1 MRQLIMK
8 KSIHLL
14 SIPVVA
20 CCLSCTSGK
29 VLPPEPIL
37 PVPESKQVE
46 WQQMETY
53 AFIHFGLNTFN
64 DREWGYGDTDPKT
77 FNPTNLDCEQWA
89 QTLVKAGMKGVIL
102 TAKHHDGFCL
112 WPFEGTDYS
121 VKNSPWKNG
130 QGNVVKELSEACKKY
145 GLKFAVYLSPW
156 DRHQANYGTPE
167 YLPYFYAQLHDL
179 LTNYGPVFEVWFD
192 GANGGDG
199 WYGGAKDIR
208 TIDRKNYYNY
218 PRIYEMLDSIQ
229 PQAIIFS
236 DGGPGCRWVGN
247 EKGFAG
253 ATNWSFLR
261 KGEVHPGYDKSYEL
275 QYGHPDGNQWVPAEC
290 DVSIRP
296 GWFYH
301 PEEDDRVKSPD
312 QLVDLYY
319 RSVGHNAT
327 LLLNFP
333 VDRRGLIHPVDSAN
347 AVRFH
352 EMIQQQLKTNLVAG
366 MIPKVSNER
375 GGDFVASALTD
386 DNFDT
391 YWATEDGVT
400 TADIEFSFDTP
411 TRMNRMMLQEY
422 IPLGQRVKAFVVEYL
437 DKDTWLPV
445 KLNEETT
452 TIGYK
457 RLLRFETVETK
468 GIRIRI
474 TDARGPLC
482 LSNVGVYDAGNVS
495 DSFVEKVEDIESV
508 PYLLPDVKAEEAA
521 KASDKQAQTTC
532 FVEGDR
538 LLIDLQE
545 ERLVSSLHF
554 LPDQGEPNKGLI
566 ANYEIRVGTSK
577 DAVNQLVKSGEFS
590 NIQNNPVMQSVFFTP
605 VKTRYIELKATRMI
619 HAGEPMGFAEL
630 GVK

>member
-1 MRQLIMK
+1 MK

-37 PVPESKQVE
+37 PVPEPKQVE

-247 EKGFAG
+247 EKGSAG

-366 MIPKVSNER
+366 MTPKVSNER

-508 PYLLPDVKAEEAA
+508 PYLLPDVKAEETA

-605 VKTRYIELKATRMI
+605 VKARYIELKATRMI
-619 HAGEPMGFAEL
+619 RAGEPMGFAEL
-630 GVK
+630 RVK

>member
-1 MRQLIMK
+1 MK

-14 SIPVVA
+14 SIPVVV

-37 PVPESKQVE
+37 PVPEPKQVE

-77 FNPTNLDCEQWA
+77 FNPTSLDCEQWA

-366 MIPKVSNER
+366 MTPKVSNER

-508 PYLLPDVKAEEAA
+508 PYLLPDVKAEETA

-605 VKTRYIELKATRMI
+605 VKARYIELKATRMI
-619 HAGEPMGFAEL
+619 RAGEPMGFAEL
-630 GVK
+630 RVK

>member
-1 MRQLIMK
+1 MR

-37 PVPESKQVE
+37 PVPEPKQVE

-386 DNFDT
+386 DNFNT

-400 TADIEFSFDTP
+400 TADIEFSFNTS

-508 PYLLPDVKAEEAA
+508 PYLLPDIKAEEAA

-545 ERLVSSLHF
+545 ERMVSSLHF

-566 ANYEIRVGTSK
+566 ANYEIRVGVSK

-605 VKTRYIELKATRMI
+605 VKARYIELKATRMI
-619 HAGEPMGFAEL
+619 RAGESMGFAEL

>member
-1 MRQLIMK
+1 MK
-8 KSIHLL
+8 KSIHFL

-37 PVPESKQVE
+37 PVPEPKQVE

-112 WPFEGTDYS
+112 WPFEGTEYS
-121 VKNSPWKNG
+121 IKNSPWKNG
-130 QGNVVKELSEACKKY
+130 KGNVVKELSEACKKY

-261 KGEVHPGYDKSYEL
+261 EGEVHPGYEKSYEL
-275 QYGHPDGNQWVPAEC
+275 QYGHADGNQWVPAEC

-366 MIPKVSNER
+366 MTPKVSNER

-521 KASDKQAQTTC
+521 KASDKQSQTTC

-545 ERLVSSLHF
+545 ERMVSSLHF

-577 DAVNQLVKSGEFS
+577 EAVNQLVKAGEFS

-605 VKTRYIELKATRMI
+605 VKARYIELKATRMI
-619 HAGEPMGFAEL
+619 RAGEPMGFAEL

>member
-1 MRQLIMK
+1 MK
-8 KSIHLL
+8 KSIHFL

-29 VLPPEPIL
+29 VLPPDPIL
-37 PVPESKQVE
+37 PIPEPKQVE

-64 DREWGYGDTDPKT
+64 DREWGYGDTDPKV
-77 FNPTNLDCEQWA
+77 FNPTNLDCDQWA

-312 QLVDLYY
+312 RLVDLYY

-482 LSNVGVYDAGNVS
+482 LSSVGVYDAGNVS

-566 ANYEIRVGTSK
+566 ANYEIRVGVSK

-605 VKTRYIELKATRMI
+605 VKARYIELKATRMI

>member
-1 MRQLIMK
+1 MK

-37 PVPESKQVE
+37 PVPEPKQVE

-366 MIPKVSNER
+366 MTPKVSNER

-508 PYLLPDVKAEEAA
+508 PYLLPDVKAEETA

-554 LPDQGEPNKGLI
+554 LPAQGEPNKGLI

-605 VKTRYIELKATRMI
+605 VKARYIELKATRMI
-619 HAGEPMGFAEL
+619 RAGEPMGFAEL
-630 GVK
+630 RVK

>member
-1 MRQLIMK
+1 MK

-37 PVPESKQVE
+37 PVPEPKQVE

-261 KGEVHPGYDKSYEL
+261 EGEVHPGYEKSYEL
-275 QYGHPDGNQWVPAEC
+275 QYGHADGNQWVPAEC

-366 MIPKVSNER
+366 MTPKVSNER

-508 PYLLPDVKAEEAA
+508 PYLLPDIKAEEAA

-532 FVEGDR
+532 FVEGNR

-545 ERLVSSLHF
+545 ERMVSSLHF

-566 ANYEIRVGTSK
+566 ANYEIRVGVSK

>member
-1 MRQLIMK
+1 MK

-37 PVPESKQVE
+37 PVPEPKQVE

-366 MIPKVSNER
+366 MTPKVSNER

-508 PYLLPDVKAEEAA
+508 PYLLPDVKAEESA
-521 KASDKQAQTTC
+521 KASDKQSQTTC

-545 ERLVSSLHF
+545 ERMVSSLHF

-577 DAVNQLVKSGEFS
+577 EAVNQLVKAGEFS

>member
-1 MRQLIMK
+1 MK
-8 KSIHLL
+8 KSIHFL

-29 VLPPEPIL
+29 VLPPDPIL
-37 PVPESKQVE
+37 PIPEPKQVE

-64 DREWGYGDTDPKT
+64 DREWGYGDTDPKV
-77 FNPTNLDCEQWA
+77 FNPTNLDCDQWA

-112 WPFEGTDYS
+112 WPFEGTEYS
-121 VKNSPWKNG
+121 IKNSPWKNG
-130 QGNVVKELSEACKKY
+130 KGNVVKELSEACKKY

-261 KGEVHPGYDKSYEL
+261 EGEVHPGYEKSYEL
-275 QYGHPDGNQWVPAEC
+275 QYGHADGNQWVPAEC

-366 MIPKVSNER
+366 MTPKVSNER

-521 KASDKQAQTTC
+521 KASDKQSQTTC

-545 ERLVSSLHF
+545 ERMVSSLHF

-577 DAVNQLVKSGEFS
+577 EAVNQLVKAGEFS

-605 VKTRYIELKATRMI
+605 VKARYIELKATRMI
-619 HAGEPMGFAEL
+619 RAGEPMGFAEL

>member
-1 MRQLIMK
+1 MK

-37 PVPESKQVE
+37 PVPEPKQVE

-366 MIPKVSNER
+366 MTPKVSNER

-482 LSNVGVYDAGNVS
+482 LSNVGVYDAGNVF

-508 PYLLPDVKAEEAA
+508 PYLLPDVKAEETA

-605 VKTRYIELKATRMI
+605 VKARYIELKATRMI
-619 HAGEPMGFAEL
+619 RAGEPMGFAEL
-630 GVK
+630 RVK

>member
-1 MRQLIMK
+1 MK

-37 PVPESKQVE
+37 PVPEPKQVE

-64 DREWGYGDTDPKT
+64 DREWGYGDTDPKV
-77 FNPTNLDCEQWA
+77 FNPTNLDCDQWA

-112 WPFEGTDYS
+112 WPFEGTEYS
-121 VKNSPWKNG
+121 IKNSPWKNG
-130 QGNVVKELSEACKKY
+130 KGNVVKELSEACKKY

-261 KGEVHPGYDKSYEL
+261 EGEVHPGYEKSYEL
-275 QYGHPDGNQWVPAEC
+275 QYGHADGNQWVPAEC

-366 MIPKVSNER
+366 MTPKVSNER

-545 ERLVSSLHF
+545 ERMVSSLHF

-577 DAVNQLVKSGEFS
+577 EAVNQLVKAGEFS
-590 NIQNNPVMQSVFFTP
+590 NMQNNPVMQSVFFTP
-605 VKTRYIELKATRMI
+605 VKARYIELKATRMI
-619 HAGEPMGFAEL
+619 RAGEPMGFAEL

>member
-1 MRQLIMK
+1 MR

-37 PVPESKQVE
+37 PVPEPKQVE

-121 VKNSPWKNG
+121 IKNSPWKNG

-366 MIPKVSNER
+366 MTPKVSNER

-468 GIRIRI
+468 GMRIRI

-508 PYLLPDVKAEEAA
+508 PYLLPDVKAEETA

-577 DAVNQLVKSGEFS
+577 EAVNQLVKAGEFS

-605 VKTRYIELKATRMI
+605 VKARYIELKATRMI
-619 HAGEPMGFAEL
+619 RAGEPMGFAEL
-630 GVK
+630 RVK

>member
-1 MRQLIMK
+1 MK
-8 KSIHLL
+8 KSIHFL

-29 VLPPEPIL
+29 VLPPDPIL
-37 PVPESKQVE
+37 PIPEPKQVE

-64 DREWGYGDTDPKT
+64 DREWGYGDTDPKV

-130 QGNVVKELSEACKKY
+130 KGNVVKELSEACKKY

-261 KGEVHPGYDKSYEL
+261 EGEVHPGYEKSYEL
-275 QYGHPDGNQWVPAEC
+275 QYGHADGNQWVPAEC

-366 MIPKVSNER
+366 MTPKVSNER

-508 PYLLPDVKAEEAA
+508 PYLLPDVKAEESA
-521 KASDKQAQTTC
+521 KASDKQSQTTC

-545 ERLVSSLHF
+545 ERMVSSLHF

-577 DAVNQLVKSGEFS
+577 EAVNQLVKAGEFS

-605 VKTRYIELKATRMI
+605 VKARYIELKATRMI

>member
-1 MRQLIMK
+1 MK

-37 PVPESKQVE
+37 PVPEPKQVE

-167 YLPYFYAQLHDL
+167 YLPYFYAQLRDL

-261 KGEVHPGYDKSYEL
+261 KGEVHPGYDKNYEL

-366 MIPKVSNER
+366 MTPKVSNER

-411 TRMNRMMLQEY
+411 ARMNRMMLQEY

-482 LSNVGVYDAGNVS
+482 LSSVGVYDAGNVS
-495 DSFVEKVEDIESV
+495 DSFVEKVEDIESL
-508 PYLLPDVKAEEAA
+508 PYLLPDVKADEAA

-538 LLIDLQE
+538 LLIELQE

-566 ANYEIRVGTSK
+566 ANYEIRVGVSK

-605 VKTRYIELKATRMI
+605 VKARYIELKATRMI
-619 HAGEPMGFAEL
+619 RAGEPMGFAEL

>member
-1 MRQLIMK
+1 MR

-37 PVPESKQVE
+37 PVPEPKQVE

-482 LSNVGVYDAGNVS
+482 LSSVGVYDAGNVS
-495 DSFVEKVEDIESV
+495 DSFVEKVEDIESL
-508 PYLLPDVKAEEAA
+508 PYLLPDVKADEAA

-538 LLIDLQE
+538 LLIELQE

-566 ANYEIRVGTSK
+566 ANYEIRVGVSK

-605 VKTRYIELKATRMI
+605 VKARYIELKATRMI
-619 HAGEPMGFAEL
+619 RAGEPMGFAEL

>member
-1 MRQLIMK
+1 MK

-29 VLPPEPIL
+29 VLPPEQIL
-37 PVPESKQVE
+37 PVPEPKQVE

-538 LLIDLQE
+538 LLIELQE

-566 ANYEIRVGTSK
+566 ANYEIRVGVSK

-605 VKTRYIELKATRMI
+605 VKARYIELKATRMI